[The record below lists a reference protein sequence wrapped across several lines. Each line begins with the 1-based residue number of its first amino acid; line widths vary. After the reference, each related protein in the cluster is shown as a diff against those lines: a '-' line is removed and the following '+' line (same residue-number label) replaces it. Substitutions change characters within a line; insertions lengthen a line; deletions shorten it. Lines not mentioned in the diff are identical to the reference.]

1 MIPFLSLK
9 DVNAAHQQSLQEA
22 VARVVQSGWYV
33 LGPETERF
41 EVSFAQYCEVQNC
54 LGVANGLDA
63 LHLILRGYEI
73 GVGDEVIV
81 PGHTFIATWLAVSQ
95 TGATPVPVEPVE
107 DTFNMDA
114 ALIEQAITPRTRA
127 IIVVHLYG
135 QPADMAPIMAIA
147 HRHGLRVIE
156 DAAQAHGARY
166 QGKRTGGLGDAAAF
180 SFYPT
185 KNLGALGDGGAVTT
199 NDSVLAAK
207 IRKIRNYGSTV
218 KYQHELKG
226 VNSRLDEL
234 QAAALQV
241 KLEFL
246 DKENVQRV
254 KVASQYNTQLPRE
267 GLQPTRVIPDAEPVW
282 HLYVVRCARREAL
295 QQHLRRLRIET
306 MIHYPVPCHLQGAYA
321 HGNWPPLPLT
331 TRLPGELLSL
341 PMSPCLSEESVAE
354 VARVITSF
362 FCSNA

>member
-9 DVNAAHQQSLQEA
+9 DVNAPHQQSLQAA

-41 EVSFAQYCEVQNC
+41 ETSFARYCEVPHC
-54 LGVANGLDA
+54 IGVANGLDA
-63 LHLILRGYEI
+63 LHLILRGYDI
-73 GVGDEVIV
+73 SGGDEVIV

-107 DTFNMDA
+107 DTFNMNP
-114 ALIEQAITPRTRA
+114 ALIEQAITPKTRA

-135 QPADMAPIMAIA
+135 QPADMEPILAIA
-147 HRHGLRVIE
+147 RRHGLRVIE

-199 NDSVLAAK
+199 NDDDLAAK
-207 IRKIRNYGSTV
+207 IRKIRNYGSTL

-226 VNSRLDEL
+226 INSRLDEL

-246 DKENVQRV
+246 DGENAQRA
-254 KVASQYNTQLPRE
+254 KVAAQYNALLPHQ
-267 GLQPTRVIPDAEPVW
+267 GVNLTRVIADAEPVW
-282 HLYVVRCARREAL
+282 HLYVLRCAKRDEL
-295 QQHLRRLRIET
+295 QKHLRQLNIEA
-306 MIHYPVPCHLQGAYA
+306 MIHYPIPCHLQGAYA
-321 HGNWPPLPLT
+321 GENWPPLPLS
-331 TRLPGELLSL
+331 TRLAEELISL
-341 PMSPCLSEESVAE
+341 PMAPCLNEESVAE
-354 VARVITSF
+354 VARAIASF
-362 FCSNA
+362 VN

>member
-9 DVNAAHQQSLQEA
+9 DANAPHEQSLQAA

-41 EVSFAQYCEVQNC
+41 EASFARYCEVPHC
-54 LGVANGLDA
+54 VGVANGLDA
-63 LHLILRGYEI
+63 LHLILRGYDI
-73 GVGDEVIV
+73 GAGDEVVV

-95 TGATPVPVEPVE
+95 TGATPVPVEPIE
-107 DTFNMDA
+107 DTFNMNP
-114 ALIEQAITPRTRA
+114 ALIEQAITPKTRA

-135 QPADMAPIMAIA
+135 QPADMEPIMAIA
-147 HRHGLRVIE
+147 RHHGLRVIE
-156 DAAQAHGARY
+156 DAAQAHGACY

-199 NDSVLAAK
+199 KDPDLAAK

-246 DKENVQRV
+246 DRENAQRAM
-254 KVASQYNTQLPRE
+254 VAAQYNALLPRQ
-267 GLQPTRVIPDAEPVW
+267 GGNLTRVIADAQPVW
-282 HLYVVRCARREAL
+282 HLYVLRFPKRDAL
-295 QQHLRRLRIET
+295 QQHLRQLNIET

-321 HGNWPPLPLT
+321 NERWPSLPLS
-331 TRLPGELLSL
+331 TRLPKELISL
-341 PMSPCLSEESVAE
+341 PMAPCLNEDEVAE
-354 VARVITSF
+354 VARAIASF
-362 FCSNA
+362 VN

>member
-9 DVNAAHQQSLQEA
+9 DVNAPHQQSLQEA

-41 EVSFAQYCEVQNC
+41 EASFARYCEVPHC
-54 LGVANGLDA
+54 VGVANGLDA
-63 LHLILRGYEI
+63 IHLILQGYEI
-73 GVGDEVIV
+73 GRGDEVIV

-107 DTFNMDA
+107 DTFNMNP
-114 ALIEQAITPRTRA
+114 ALIEQAITSKTRA

-135 QPADMAPIMAIA
+135 QPADMEPILTIA
-147 HRHGLRVIE
+147 RRHGLRVIE

-185 KNLGALGDGGAVTT
+185 KNLGALGDGGAITT
-199 NDSVLAAK
+199 NDNDLAAK

-234 QAAALQV
+234 QAAVLHV

-246 DKENVQRV
+246 DRENAQRA
-254 KVASQYNTQLPRE
+254 KVAAQYNAQLPRR
-267 GLQPTRVIPDAEPVW
+267 GVTLTRVIPSAEPVW
-282 HLYVVRCARREAL
+282 HLYVLRCAKREAL
-295 QQHLRRLRIET
+295 QQHLSQLNVET
-306 MIHYPVPCHLQGAYA
+306 MIHYPIPCHLQGAYA
-321 HGNWPPLPLT
+321 DERWPSLPLS
-331 TRLPGELLSL
+331 TRLAQEVVSL
-341 PMSPCLSEESVAE
+341 PMAPCLSENE
-354 VARVITSF
+354 VAKVSQAVASF
-362 FCSNA
+362 AN

>member
-9 DVNAAHQQSLQEA
+9 EVNAPHQQSLQAA

-41 EVSFAQYCEVQNC
+41 EDSFARYCEVSSC
-54 LGVANGLDA
+54 IGVANGLDA
-63 LHLILRGYEI
+63 LHLILRGYDI
-73 GVGDEVIV
+73 GEGDEVIV

-107 DTFNMDA
+107 HTFNMNP
-114 ALIEQAITPRTRA
+114 ALIEQAITPQTRA
-127 IIVVHLYG
+127 IVVVHLYG
-135 QPADMAPIMAIA
+135 QPADMGPIVAIA
-147 HRHGLRVIE
+147 RRHGLRVIE

-166 QGKRTGGLGDAAAF
+166 QGQRVGSLGDAAAF

-185 KNLGALGDGGAVTT
+185 KNLGALGDGGAITT
-199 NDSVLAAK
+199 NDSALATK
-207 IRKIRNYGSTV
+207 VRKIRNYGSAV

-246 DKENVQRV
+246 DSENAQRA
-254 KVASQYNTQLPRE
+254 KLAAQYNATLPRE
-267 GLQPTRVIPDAEPVW
+267 GLDLTQVIAHAEPVW
-282 HLYVVRCARREAL
+282 HLYVIRCAKRDAL
-295 QQHLRRLRIET
+295 QQHLRHLQVET
-306 MIHYPVPCHLQGAYA
+306 MIHYPIPCHLQGAYA
-321 HGNWPPLPLT
+321 DGAWPSLPISA
-331 TRLPGELLSL
+331 RLSKELISL
-341 PMSPCLSEESVAE
+341 PMAPCLGQEQVSEVVRAI
-354 VARVITSF
+354 ASF
-362 FCSNA
+362 AG

>member
-9 DVNAAHQQSLQEA
+9 DVNAVHQQSLQTA

-41 EVSFAQYCEVQNC
+41 EASFAQFCGVQHC

-63 LHLILRGYEI
+63 LHLILRGYDI
-73 GVGDEVIV
+73 AAGDEVIV
-81 PGHTFIATWLAVSQ
+81 PGHTFVATWLAVSQ

-114 ALIEQAITPRTRA
+114 TLIEQAITPRTRA

-135 QPADMAPIMAIA
+135 QPADMDPIMAIA
-147 HRHGLRVIE
+147 RRHGLRVIE

-185 KNLGALGDGGAVTT
+185 KNLGALGDGGAITT
-199 NDSVLAAK
+199 NDASLAAK
-207 IRKIRNYGSTV
+207 IRKLRNYGSTV

-246 DKENVQRV
+246 DQENAQR
-254 KVASQYNTQLPRE
+254 AHIAAHYNAQLPQV
-267 GLQPTRVIPDAEPVW
+267 GLQTSRVIAGAEPVW
-282 HLYVVRCARREAL
+282 HLYVIRCLQRDAL
-295 QQHLRRLRIET
+295 QQHLFSLRIET

-321 HGNWPPLPLT
+321 DRRWPALPLSA
-331 TRLPGELLSL
+331 RLPGELLSL
-341 PMSPCLSEESVAE
+341 PMSPCLSEDSVAE
-354 VARVITSF
+354 VAKAITSF
-362 FCSNA
+362 FA